1 MAMNHFDHVG
11 IINGHRSNIIVVN
24 FINNHYNHQH
34 SLINFPAAASTTCRG
49 GRTKGQEGSIDPLA
63 CRRLLWRSQENS
75 CRPLGQ
81 QLVDPL
87 DALNVLD
94 ENPQRQRERL
104 VDGLP
109 RW

>member
-1 MAMNHFDHVG
+1 F
-11 IINGHRSNIIVVN
+11 STP
-24 FINNHYNHQH
+24 
-34 SLINFPAAASTTCRG
+34 LITSGLNLFTSRG
-49 GRTKGQEGSIDPLA
+49 GCNKGQEGSIDPLA

-94 ENPQRQRERL
+94 EMTPWLENPGSATVHIHNLTQPSRFAFHYFPTSL
-104 VDGLP
+104 IILI
-109 RW
+109 

>member
-1 MAMNHFDHVG
+1 MSHTFSFDFG
-11 IINGHRSNIIVVN
+11 DW
-24 FINNHYNHQH
+24 
-34 SLINFPAAASTTCRG
+34 
-49 GRTKGQEGSIDPLA
+49 GRCNKGQEGSIDPLA

-81 QLVDPL
+81 QLVDLL

-94 ENPQRQRERL
+94 ESPQRQRERL